1 MAMSYGERKAQAIAR
16 RNAELALARD
26 SITEIRSILSPMPYA
41 PKSVLEGV
49 PFVIENL
56 TTMEL
61 DVEFVGDTITIKEA
75 VR

>member
-1 MAMSYGERKAQAIAR
+1 
-16 RNAELALARD
+16 
-26 SITEIRSILSPMPYA
+26 MPYA

-56 TTMEL
+56 TPMEL